1 MQFKIDT
8 RELEVSATQARSLPA
23 KDLDHPMLGKRVA
36 VRNGPRKGYT
46 GYIRAVGNTSVT
58 VELDALFNSTVSP
71 TQLFALDDIRL
82 MYVHATL
89 LDI

>member
-8 RELEVSATQARSLPA
+8 RELEVSATQARSLPV

-46 GYIRAVGNTSVT
+46 GHIKAVGNASVT
-58 VELDALFNSTVSP
+58 LQLDALFNSSVSP
-71 TQLFALDDIRL
+71 DQTFAWGDIRL
-82 MYVHATL
+82 LSVRVTL
-89 LDI
+89 PDM